1 MIGSSGYH
9 KRKQYIPKATTN
21 HILNMI
27 PLKLTA
33 LGASK
38 GCSGL
43 PWWLSGKETN
53 Y

>member
-1 MIGSSGYH
+1 MISSSGYH

-21 HILNMI
+21 HILNRI
-27 PLKLTA
+27 PSKLTA

-38 GCSGL
+38 GCSEL
-43 PWWLSGKETN
+43 PWWLSDKEIN